1 MKKTIKLE
9 LDETEVVALNR
20 VLSATC
26 AAVLHNEKNVSLED
40 LEKAIKNEDFDTIE
54 KLSTVGQEALI
65 CTIVLARL
73 HSEVERQIE
82 LKAAK
87 A

>member
-1 MKKTIKLE
+1 MRQTVKLE
-9 LDETEVVALNR
+9 LDKTEVVALNR

-26 AAVLHNEKNVSLED
+26 AAVLHNEKNVSLDD
-40 LEKAIKNEDFDTIE
+40 LEKAIKNEDFSTIE

-73 HSEVERQIE
+73 RSEVERQID
-82 LKAAK
+82 LQAAK

>member
-1 MKKTIKLE
+1 MKKTVKLE
-9 LDETEVVALNR
+9 LDKTEVVALNH

-26 AAVLHNEKNVSLED
+26 AAVLRNEKNVSMDD
-40 LEKAIKNEDFDTIE
+40 LEKAVKNEDFDTIE
-54 KLSTVGQEALI
+54 KLSTVGQEVLI

-73 HSEVERQIE
+73 RSEVERQIE
-82 LKAAK
+82 LKSAK

>member
-1 MKKTIKLE
+1 MKNTVKLE
-9 LDETEVVALNR
+9 LDGTEVTALTR

-26 AAVLHNEKNVSLED
+26 AAVLHNEKNVSLDD
-40 LEKAIKNEDFDTIE
+40 LDKAVKNADFSTIE

-65 CTIVLARL
+65 CTIVLAKLRN
-73 HSEVERQIE
+73 EVERQIE
-82 LKAAK
+82 LQAAK

>member
-1 MKKTIKLE
+1 MRQTVKLE
-9 LDETEVVALNR
+9 LDKTEVIALNR

-26 AAVLHNEKNVSLED
+26 AAVLHNEKNVSLDD
-40 LEKAIKNEDFDTIE
+40 LEKAIKSEDFSTIE

-73 HSEVERQIE
+73 HSEVERQID
-82 LKAAK
+82 LQAAK

>member
-1 MKKTIKLE
+1 MRQTIKLE
-9 LDETEVVALNR
+9 LDKTEVIALNR

-26 AAVLHNEKNVSLED
+26 AAVLHNEKNVSLDD
-40 LEKAIKNEDFDTIE
+40 LDKAIKNEDFSTIE

-73 HSEVERQIE
+73 RSEVERQID
-82 LKAAK
+82 LQAAK

>member
-1 MKKTIKLE
+1 MRQTVKLE
-9 LDETEVVALNR
+9 LDKTEVVALNR
-20 VLSATC
+20 VLSAAC
-26 AAVLHNEKNVSLED
+26 AAVLHNEKNVSLDD
-40 LEKAIKNEDFDTIE
+40 LEKAVKNEDFDTIE

-73 HSEVERQIE
+73 HAEVERQIE
-82 LKAAK
+82 LQAAK

>member
-1 MKKTIKLE
+1 MKQTVKLE
-9 LDETEVVALNR
+9 LDKTEVVALSR

-26 AAVLHNEKNVSLED
+26 TAVLHNEKNVSLDD
-40 LEKAIKNEDFDTIE
+40 LEKAVRNGDFNTIE

-73 HSEVERQIE
+73 RSEVERQID
-82 LKAAK
+82 LQAAK